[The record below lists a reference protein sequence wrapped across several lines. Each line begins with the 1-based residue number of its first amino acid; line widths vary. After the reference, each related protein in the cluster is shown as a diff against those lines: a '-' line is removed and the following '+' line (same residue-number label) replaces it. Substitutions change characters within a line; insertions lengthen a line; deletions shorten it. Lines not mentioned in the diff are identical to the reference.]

1 MWVRRS
7 DFRIDGNLK
16 GFNFTSKLKMLTVPT
31 LVVLGDHDI
40 VSVASA
46 EALVS
51 ALPNAELTVLSN
63 CGHMMYI
70 DQTRRFNDLVSAFL
84 WPRRSVLVGGR
95 DPLTRTPTSVDIS
108 KRSKGA

>member
-84 WPRRSVLVGGR
+84 WPRRSVLVGGAQSAYAHSDVR
-95 DPLTRTPTSVDIS
+95 RHF
-108 KRSKGA
+108 